1 MPRYGELDPSW
12 LFALTFIAMFG
23 MMFGDVGHGATIIA
37 VSCGYRR
44 QLGNYTPFVFS
55 LGASSYLFGFLYG
68 SVFGYEDVI
77 PPVWMAPLS
86 NPQRMLM
93 ITLFWGIG
101 FILLATGIGI
111 RNRVAEGRYAEALLG
126 GRGIAGS
133 FMYLGVIYGAFR
145 WAEGGS
151 LGAMEAIAILLPL
164 VVVLGYQWRQAR
176 IGGVGKVLVVLIES
190 FEILMSYFANT
201 LSFLRVA
208 AFSLNHAALALAVFA
223 LAGTMEAAGHW
234 MVVILGNIFI
244 LILEGAIVA
253 IQVLR
258 LEYYEGFS
266 RFFSGDGRAFQPL
279 MLAASSR
286 SQA

>member
-1 MPRYGELDPSW
+1 
-12 LFALTFIAMFG
+12 
-23 MMFGDVGHGATIIA
+23 
-37 VSCGYRR
+37 
-44 QLGNYTPFVFS
+44 
-55 LGASSYLFGFLYG
+55 
-68 SVFGYEDVI
+68 
-77 PPVWMAPLS
+77 
-86 NPQRMLM
+86 
-93 ITLFWGIG
+93 
-101 FILLATGIGI
+101 
-111 RNRVAEGRYAEALLG
+111 
-126 GRGIAGS
+126 
-133 FMYLGVIYGAFR
+133 
-145 WAEGGS
+145 
-151 LGAMEAIAILLPL
+151 
-164 VVVLGYQWRQAR
+164 
-176 IGGVGKVLVVLIES
+176 
-190 FEILMSYFANT
+190 MSYFANT